1 MRRLGSWTARDDK
14 GRSGALVGRGGG
26 RGGVERRGVWVSGD
40 DHRRRVVAGHG
51 GAGELGRSRKE
62 RRSAGR
68 KEGAQE
74 GLYVAAGGLGGGKHV
89 QQCLLAGQH
98 LNMYKYDTK
107 RSGRRHAPLLP
118 SEAPAGGGA
127 ARVEGSSNLNGAK

>member
-51 GAGELGRSRKE
+51 GAGELGGSRKE
-62 RRSAGR
+62 R
-68 KEGAQE
+68 GAQE

-89 QQCLLAGQH
+89 QQCLLVGQH
-98 LNMYKYDTK
+98 LKY
-107 RSGRRHAPLLP
+107 
-118 SEAPAGGGA
+118 
-127 ARVEGSSNLNGAK
+127 V

>member
-14 GRSGALVGRGGG
+14 GRSGALVGRGGR

-51 GAGELGRSRKE
+51 GAGELGGSRKE

-68 KEGAQE
+68 LICSGARFGRWQTRATVSFSRTAFKICINMTLKGVGGVTHLFCHLRLQQE
-74 GLYVAAGGLGGGKHV
+74 A
-89 QQCLLAGQH
+89 
-98 LNMYKYDTK
+98 M
-107 RSGRRHAPLLP
+107 PLEWRALQI
-118 SEAPAGGGA
+118 
-127 ARVEGSSNLNGAK
+127 